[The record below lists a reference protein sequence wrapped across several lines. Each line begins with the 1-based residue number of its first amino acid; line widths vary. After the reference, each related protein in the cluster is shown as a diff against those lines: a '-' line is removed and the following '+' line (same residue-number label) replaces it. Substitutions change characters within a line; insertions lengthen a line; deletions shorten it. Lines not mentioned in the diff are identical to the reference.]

1 MIALGI
7 DPGSRR
13 TGWGLVRQEGSQ
25 LVLLDV
31 GILRPPEKQPL
42 QQRLAQLHAELAG
55 LLSTF
60 QPDVVGLETVFHGPN
75 TRSLVTLG
83 QARGSLMAAI
93 GAVRCDLIELSPA
106 EIKKS
111 VTGKGSATKE
121 QVAHMVGALLGV
133 QATERSEQ
141 LGKVACH
148 DATDAMAVAVA
159 VLHRGTMQALQRA

>member
-13 TGWGLVRQEGSQ
+13 TGWGLVRQDGSK

-31 GILRPPEKQPL
+31 GILRPPEKAPL
-42 QQRLAQLHAELAG
+42 QHRLAQLHSELQA
-55 LLSTF
+55 LLKTF
-60 QPDVVGLETVFHGPN
+60 QPDVVGLESVFHGPN
-75 TRSLVTLG
+75 IRSLVTLG
-83 QARGSLMAAI
+83 QARGALMAAI
-93 GAVRCDLIELSPA
+93 GAVDCRLIELSPA

-121 QVAHMVGALLGV
+121 QVAHMVGALLGA
-133 QATERSEQ
+133 QATERSQQ
-141 LGKVACH
+141 LGKVAQH

-159 VLHRGTMQALQRA
+159 VLHRSTMQALTEV